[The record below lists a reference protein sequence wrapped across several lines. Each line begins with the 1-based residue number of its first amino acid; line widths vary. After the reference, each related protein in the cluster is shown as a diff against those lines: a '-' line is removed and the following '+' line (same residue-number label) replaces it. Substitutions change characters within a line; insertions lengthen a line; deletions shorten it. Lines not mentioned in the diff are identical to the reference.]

1 MQKTEKIR
9 IFSENNEFQ
18 HADVLKRNRVK
29 RSKHN
34 KFFVEGVNAI
44 NLAIEYGWKIDSFLY
59 SEESKLSNWAKEI
72 LNRSLA
78 KKHIEMPTSLLSKL
92 SDKEESSELLALV
105 EMKEDNI
112 NRIEIKKDLFV
123 VVIDR
128 ASSPGNLGTI
138 IRSCNAFGVDAILMT
153 GHSVDLYDPKTI
165 RASVGTLFATN
176 VLRLGSHNDITQWL
190 NTTKETLGEI
200 RIIGTTVKTENTI
213 DTFKFNSPLLLL
225 IGNETYGLNQ
235 NYKSMCDS
243 LVKIPIHGA
252 ASSLNVACATSIF
265 LYEISKQIYR
275 NSFIVPF

>member
-78 KKHIEMPTSLLSKL
+78 KKHIEMPASLLSKL